1 VRADMAK
8 VIVERPRLGGGLRRP
23 KGIRKRE
30 RLAMAD
36 LIATREGIR
45 RPWRGGYRKMLNE
58 HLGPLRRYLQSQV
71 GRPWDKVHSEIS
83 QHLRLD
89 SAVQSH
95 VLDHLDDY
103 VEKHVMFRDGVM
115 STGSGYGTGRPLTA
129 PFYVCPRTG
138 LLRANRLQSWKMQS
152 WKKRK
157 KANFPEYL
165 QIEQRRQWRQVEGI
179 WYEVTLEP
187 ITPEALS
194 RRDVVLKAVVGQFQR
209 QEAEETYGA
218 AVFATS
224 KRQLNKREI
233 KRALALLE
241 AQRKAERQSNRS

>member
-1 VRADMAK
+1 MRADMAK

-30 RLAMAD
+30 RLAFAGMVSNY
-36 LIATREGIR
+36 EGIR

-71 GRPWDKVHSEIS
+71 GRPWNKVHSEIS

-95 VLDHLDDY
+95 VLDHLDDF
-103 VEKHVMFRDGVM
+103 VEKRVMFRDGELCC
-115 STGSGYGTGRPLTA
+115 GSGYGTGRPLTA
-129 PFYVCPRTG
+129 PFYVCPQTG
-138 LLRANRLQSWKMQS
+138 LLRANRLQPWN
-152 WKKRK
+152 KRK
-157 KANFPEYL
+157 KANLPEYL
-165 QIEQRRQWRQVEGI
+165 QIEQHRQWRQVEGI

-187 ITPEALS
+187 ITAETLS

-209 QEAEETYGA
+209 NEAEEMYGA
-218 AVFATS
+218 SVFATN

-241 AQRKAERQSNRS
+241 AQRKEERQTDRS